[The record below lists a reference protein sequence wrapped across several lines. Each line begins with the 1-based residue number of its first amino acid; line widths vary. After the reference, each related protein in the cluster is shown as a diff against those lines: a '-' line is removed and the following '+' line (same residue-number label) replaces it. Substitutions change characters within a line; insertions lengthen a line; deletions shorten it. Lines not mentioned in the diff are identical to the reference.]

1 MNDEEMKNDGPFLLS
16 HSLPHLEMNGMN
28 WKSGKVG
35 NFRQAPTVFILI
47 SVSPVTPSCLLV
59 STHAILF
66 LLDVEERGIITYK
79 LPDKETGYSGGVG
92 EPSELKRN
100 RMPLSCL
107 FALFGIPDPLS
118 LSLSL
123 IYLSLGNSLH
133 QELTIKPRDK
143 GMESL
148 SSIYFSLRIHQ
159 IPVDKR

>member
-1 MNDEEMKNDGPFLLS
+1 MKNDGLT
-16 HSLPHLEMNGMN
+16 LEMNGMN

-35 NFRQAPTVFILI
+35 NFRQAPTLFFII
-47 SVSPVTPSCLLV
+47 S
-59 STHAILF
+59 
-66 LLDVEERGIITYK
+66 
-79 LPDKETGYSGGVG
+79 DKETRKYSGGVG